1 MNIAF
6 LISAYKDPV
15 QLKRLI
21 NALQG
26 EGSHFY
32 VHIDKKVDIST
43 FLKVCP
49 EFQAN
54 NQSLTYLKK
63 RFPVYWGGFSQ
74 VKYQFA
80 MLDAAINSNTAF
92 DRFVII
98 TGQDFPLIPRHK
110 IFEEFSNNCK
120 KEYIIGYNLSNSSKK
135 SPKPNTK
142 QLENIQIYHFHRDF
156 YPFSQKTV
164 NIFSGILRRLMK
176 ITPIRKKA
184 YFKINGKKWD
194 IYKSSSY
201 MAITGE
207 CAKYIHKQM
216 QNKIIINYFKWSYVP
231 EEFFIPTILFNSVFA
246 QNAEI
251 IKSDIYPG
259 LKKLSAI
266 TYFNYDDIIKVF
278 DENDIDELKNSKKLF
293 ARKFASN
300 KSEKLIK
307 ELQEQS

>member
-6 LISAYKDPV
+6 LISAYKDPA
-15 QLKRLI
+15 QLKKLI

-32 VHIDKKVDIST
+32 VHIDKKVDISS

-63 RFPVYWGGFSQ
+63 RFPIYWGGFSQ

-80 MLDAAINSNTAF
+80 MLDAAINSNTTF

-98 TGQDFPLIPRHK
+98 TGQDYPLISHPQ
-110 IFEEFSNNCK
+110 IIEEFSKNRK
-120 KEYIIGYNLSNSSKK
+120 KEYITGYNLSNSSKK
-135 SPKPNTK
+135 HKANAE
-142 QLENIQIYHFHRDF
+142 QLELVQIYHFFRDF
-156 YPFSQKTV
+156 YPFPPKIV
-164 NIFSGILRRLMK
+164 NVFSGISRRLMK
-176 ITPIRKKA
+176 ILPIRKKP

-207 CAKYIHKQM
+207 CAKYIHQQM
-216 QNKIIINYFKWSYVP
+216 QNKKIINYFKWSCIP

-246 QNAEI
+246 QNAEA

-266 TYFNYDDIIKVF
+266 TYFNYDDIIKIF
-278 DENDIDELKNSKKLF
+278 DENDIDELKNSRKLF
-293 ARKFASN
+293 ARKFATN
-300 KSEKLIK
+300 KSEKLI
-307 ELQEQS
+307 EILQKQH

>member
-6 LISAYKDPV
+6 LISAYKDPA

-32 VHIDKKVDIST
+32 IHIDRKVDISF

-49 EFQAN
+49 EFKAN

-74 VKYQFA
+74 VRYQFA
-80 MLDAAINSNTAF
+80 MLDAAINSNTKF
-92 DRFVII
+92 DRIVII
-98 TGQDFPLIPRHK
+98 TGQDYPLIPRTQ
-110 IFEEFSNNCK
+110 IIEEFSNNSK
-120 KEYIIGYNLSNSSKK
+120 KEYIIGYNLSNTTEK
-135 SPKPNTK
+135 TK
-142 QLENIQIYHFHRDF
+142 QLELIQIYHFFTDF
-156 YPFSQKTV
+156 YPFSQKVV
-164 NIFSGILRRLMK
+164 NVFSGISRRLMK
-176 ITPIRKKA
+176 ILPIRKKT
-184 YFKINGKKWD
+184 YFKINGQKWD

-207 CAKYIHKQM
+207 CGKYVHKQM
-216 QNKIIINYFKWSYVP
+216 QNKTIINYFKWSCIP
-231 EEFFIPTILFNSVFA
+231 EEFFIPTILFNSDFA

-251 IKSDIYPG
+251 IKSEKYPG
-259 LKKLSAI
+259 LQKLSAI
-266 TYFNYDDIIKVF
+266 TYFEYDDIIKVF
-278 DENDIDELKNSKKLF
+278 DENDIDELKKSKKIF
-293 ARKFASN
+293 SRKFASN

-307 ELQEQS
+307 ELQKQW

>member
-6 LISAYKDPV
+6 LISVYKDPA

-26 EGSHFY
+26 DGSHFFIH
-32 VHIDKKVDIST
+32 VDKKVDISS
-43 FLKVCP
+43 FLQICP
-49 EFQAN
+49 EFHAD
-54 NQSLTYLKK
+54 NQSLTYLEK

-74 VKYQFA
+74 VQYQFA
-80 MLDAAINSNTAF
+80 MLDAAIKSNTTF

-98 TGQDFPLIPRHK
+98 TGQDFPLIPRLK
-110 IFEEFSNNCK
+110 IFEDFLSNNK
-120 KEYIIGYNLSNSSKK
+120 KEYITGYNLSNSSEK

-142 QLENIQIYHFHRDF
+142 QLENIQIYHFFRDL
-156 YPFSQKTV
+156 YPLPHKIV
-164 NIFSGILRRLMK
+164 NVFSGISRRLMK
-176 ITPIRKKA
+176 ILPIRKKP

-207 CAKYIHKQM
+207 CAKYIHQQM
-216 QNKIIINYFKWSYVP
+216 QNKKIINYFKWSYVP
-231 EEFFIPTILFNSVFA
+231 EELFIPTILFNSVFA
-246 QNAEI
+246 PNAEA

-278 DENDIDELKNSKKLF
+278 DENDIDELRNSNKLF

-300 KSEKLIK
+300 KSEKLIEK
-307 ELQEQS
+307 LQK